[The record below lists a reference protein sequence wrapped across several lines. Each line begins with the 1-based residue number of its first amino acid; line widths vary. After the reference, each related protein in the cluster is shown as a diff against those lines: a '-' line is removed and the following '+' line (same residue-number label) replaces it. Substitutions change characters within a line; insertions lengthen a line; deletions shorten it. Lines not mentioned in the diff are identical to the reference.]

1 MIKVG
6 VIGYGLS
13 AKVFHFP
20 FIEDSDKFQLKAIST
35 SQQASAQKQFPGVKI
50 YADAEAL
57 IAGADVDL
65 IVITAPNAVHY
76 SLAKACLDQGR
87 HVIIEKPMV
96 TTVAEADALIALAKQ
111 QQRLLSVF
119 HNRRWDGDFLTV
131 KKLIAN
137 DRLGDVRYFESH
149 FDRFR
154 PIVRD
159 RWKEQPG
166 SGAGI
171 LYDLG
176 AHLIDQALCLFGMPS
191 AITAKCSALR
201 DHRADD
207 GSSRTDQ
214 ADDYFHLQLHYLT
227 PGQRREVVLH
237 SSPFSAGPN
246 LRFQVQGAKGSFVK
260 FQLDPQE
267 EQLKNGILPD
277 DPCLGYEGVADNGIL
292 YTECDS
298 ERITTEPGCYKN
310 YYADIANAI
319 CHGRSVPVSAEEG
332 MQVIRLIEL
341 AQQSSCSGMTINIDR
356 DQ

>member
-20 FIEDSDKFQLKAIST
+20 FIEDSDKFQLVAIST
-35 SQQASAQKQFPGVKI
+35 SQHEAAKKHFPEVEI
-50 YADAEAL
+50 YAEAEAL
-57 IAGADVDL
+57 IADAEVDL
-65 IVITAPNAVHY
+65 IVITAPNSVHY
-76 SLAKACLDQGR
+76 SLAKLSLEQGK

-96 TTVAEADALIALAKQ
+96 TTVVGAEALIALAKQ

-154 PIVRD
+154 PIVRE
-159 RWKEQPG
+159 RWKELPG
-166 SGAGI
+166 AGAGI
-171 LYDLG
+171 LFDLG

-191 AITAKCSALR
+191 AITARCSALR
-201 DHRADD
+201 DHRVGDENLPAE
-207 GSSRTDQ
+207 Q

-277 DPCLGYEGVADNGIL
+277 DPRLGYESTADNGVL
-292 YTECDS
+292 YTESGC
-298 ERITTEPGCYKN
+298 ERIITEPGCYKN

-319 CHGRSVPVSAEEG
+319 CHGRAVPVSGEAG
-332 MQVIRLIEL
+332 MAVIRIIEL
-341 AQQSSCSGMTINIDR
+341 AQQSSQSGMTIKIDR